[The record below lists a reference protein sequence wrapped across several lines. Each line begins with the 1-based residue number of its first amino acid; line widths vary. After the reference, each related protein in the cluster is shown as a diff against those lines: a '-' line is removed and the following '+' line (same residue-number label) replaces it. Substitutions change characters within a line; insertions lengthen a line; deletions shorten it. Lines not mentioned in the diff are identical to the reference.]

1 MAKLFYTLEEAAQKL
16 GKSTDEVMNMARSGQ
31 LQDLKDKGETLFRR
45 SAIDQL
51 AGATD
56 GSGSFNLDNLD
67 IGSEGSSME
76 LAGSDVGDLGDLR
89 LEDSTAGAPSPVASA
104 PRAGTPAKDDMPLE
118 LDLGGDDA
126 LGLSDDDGGLNLADS
141 GSMVAASGADESMG
155 LDDLALVDDEPA
167 AAPAPARP
175 APAPAG
181 RGGSSIG
188 LDAGS
193 GASSIVDEPAERSS
207 GGSMV
212 FDAGA
217 QLEAVGG
224 GSGLLDISSDE
235 SFFGAQM
242 IEETMGGEEEAGVLP
257 EEAGALFGGDAAAG
271 DVAEP
276 VTVGTAPAVAFG
288 TQALAE
294 ARDPKF
300 SGFAGGALV
309 VAALAMVAMGWAVAE
324 MMLGNYTDV
333 AKMIAENW
341 MYVLGGGAAGVL
353 VFGGVGLGIGKA
365 VG

>member
-16 GKSTDEVMNMARSGQ
+16 GKSTDEVMDMARSGQ

-67 IGSEGSSME
+67 LGSEGSSME
-76 LAGSDVGDLGDLR
+76 LAGSDVDDLGDLR
-89 LEDSTAGAPSPVASA
+89 LEDSTAEAPSPVA
-104 PRAGTPAKDDMPLE
+104 PAAHAASPANDDMPLE

-126 LGLSDDDGGLNLADS
+126 LGLAEDDGGLNLADS

-155 LDDLALVDDEPA
+155 LDDLALADDEPA
-167 AAPAPARP
+167 AAPPARP
-175 APAPAG
+175 APAAA

-188 LDAGS
+188 LDAAS
-193 GASSIVDEPAERSS
+193 AASSIVDEPADRSS

-212 FDAGA
+212 FDGGA

-242 IEETMGGEEEAGVLP
+242 IEESMSGDDAAEMPADAGE
-257 EEAGALFGGDAAAG
+257 LFGGDAAAG
-271 DVAEP
+271 DAAEP

-333 AKMIAENW
+333 AKLIAENW

>member
-104 PRAGTPAKDDMPLE
+104 PRAGTPANDDMPLE

-242 IEETMGGEEEAGVLP
+242 IEESMSGDDAAEMPADAGE
-257 EEAGALFGGDAAAG
+257 LFGGDAAAG

>member
-16 GKSTDEVMNMARSGQ
+16 GKSTDEVMDMARSGQ

-67 IGSEGSSME
+67 LGSEGSSME

-89 LEDSTAGAPSPVASA
+89 LEDSTAGTPSPVAPA
-104 PRAGTPAKDDMPLE
+104 ARAATPADDDMPLE

-126 LGLSDDDGGLNLADS
+126 LGLAADDGGLNLADS
-141 GSMVAASGADESMG
+141 ASMVAASGADESMG
-155 LDDLALVDDEPA
+155 LDDLALADDEPA
-167 AAPAPARP
+167 VAPPSRP
-175 APAPAG
+175 APAPAAA

-188 LDAGS
+188 LDAAS
-193 GASSIVDEPAERSS
+193 AASSIVDEPAERSS

-212 FDAGA
+212 FDGGA

-242 IEETMGGEEEAGVLP
+242 IEESMSGDDAAEMPADAGE
-257 EEAGALFGGDAAAG
+257 LFGGDAAAG
-271 DVAEP
+271 DAAEP

-333 AKMIAENW
+333 AKLIAENW

>member
-1 MAKLFYTLEEAAQKL
+1 
-16 GKSTDEVMNMARSGQ
+16 
-31 LQDLKDKGETLFRR
+31 
-45 SAIDQL
+45 
-51 AGATD
+51 
-56 GSGSFNLDNLD
+56 
-67 IGSEGSSME
+67 
-76 LAGSDVGDLGDLR
+76 
-89 LEDSTAGAPSPVASA
+89 
-104 PRAGTPAKDDMPLE
+104 MPLE

-242 IEETMGGEEEAGVLP
+242 IEESMSGDDAAEMPADAGE
-257 EEAGALFGGDAAAG
+257 LFGGDAAAG

>member
-16 GKSTDEVMNMARSGQ
+16 GKSTDEVMDIARSGQ
-31 LQDLKDKGETLFRR
+31 LQDLKAQGDTLFRR

-67 IGSEGSSME
+67 LGSEGSSME

-89 LEDSTAGAPSPVASA
+89 LEDSTAGSPSPVAPA
-104 PRAGTPAKDDMPLE
+104 AREATPANDDLPLE

-126 LGLSDDDGGLNLADS
+126 LGLAEDDGGLNLADS

-155 LDDLALVDDEPA
+155 LDDLALADDEPA
-167 AAPAPARP
+167 AAPPARP
-175 APAPAG
+175 APAAA

-188 LDAGS
+188 LDAAS
-193 GASSIVDEPAERSS
+193 AASSIVDEPAERSS

-212 FDAGA
+212 FDGGT

-242 IEETMGGEEEAGVLP
+242 IEESMSGDDAAEMPADAGE
-257 EEAGALFGGDAAAG
+257 LFGGDAAAG
-271 DVAEP
+271 DAAEP

-333 AKMIAENW
+333 AKLIAENW